1 MSEKNIKSFIDE
13 LIKEVEDELDEA
25 NVTGNV
31 DGYDTPNAF
40 SGKNSDK
47 KRKKTA
53 TQFGYTLVNND
64 INNIDESINE
74 ASLQKGKTYA
84 GSKCEGG
91 CFIGKE
97 GLKKIIKISKDSPK
111 DVFMFRDD
119 NYSGLQPHFIK
130 DGIIAKATTINPAYD
145 LEKNKVRSL
154 NIGNDVILSV
164 RLFVSTNESVNEAI
178 LNEDTKRVNILGI
191 DFNISEMNGRIFFSF
206 IDKKAASI
214 KIREIG
220 TNKIVNLIQNS
231 LDKAY
236 GKGEFF
242 FKGGDHAEFQNGYLF
257 QRSIGNIKLNKLK
270 FESLDPKAEKFLD
283 AIQVND
289 RSIKDLKNIT
299 VDATPQGNW
308 SVYYKGKRMFT
319 INGKMLD
326 DKTIMKYGLEH
337 MDESLSEGK
346 KIQRPVNRWLEL
358 KNDESMHANKKLA
371 TGLRELKYQL
381 KEVETFFRWYNQ
393 IKTMNELSSDTFWKR
408 THGHIYKIKERLIN
422 IAKTIQE
429 IEK

>member
-1 MSEKNIKSFIDE
+1 MLEKNIKSFIDE
-13 LIKEVEDELDEA
+13 LIKEVEEELDEA

-74 ASLQKGKTYA
+74 DKVYIDFLNKKKGFKQDRIKFNSYEDAVKWAKKNFDKFDPDMIKYESVNEASLQKGKTYG

-130 DGIIAKATTINPAYD
+130 DGVIAKATTINPAYD
-145 LEKNKVRSL
+145 LEKNKVRNL
-154 NIGNDVILSV
+154 NIGKDVILSV
-164 RLFVSTNESVNEAI
+164 RLFVSTNESTNEA
-178 LNEDTKRVNILGI
+178 
-191 DFNISEMNGRIFFSF
+191 
-206 IDKKAASI
+206 
-214 KIREIG
+214 
-220 TNKIVNLIQNS
+220 
-231 LDKAY
+231 
-236 GKGEFF
+236 
-242 FKGGDHAEFQNGYLF
+242 
-257 QRSIGNIKLNKLK
+257 
-270 FESLDPKAEKFLD
+270 LDPKAEKFLD

-319 INGKMLD
+319 LNGKMLD

>member
-1 MSEKNIKSFIDE
+1 
-13 LIKEVEDELDEA
+13 
-25 NVTGNV
+25 
-31 DGYDTPNAF
+31 
-40 SGKNSDK
+40 
-47 KRKKTA
+47 
-53 TQFGYTLVNND
+53 
-64 INNIDESINE
+64 
-74 ASLQKGKTYA
+74 
-84 GSKCEGG
+84 
-91 CFIGKE
+91 
-97 GLKKIIKISKDSPK
+97 
-111 DVFMFRDD
+111 
-119 NYSGLQPHFIK
+119 
-130 DGIIAKATTINPAYD
+130 
-145 LEKNKVRSL
+145 
-154 NIGNDVILSV
+154 
-164 RLFVSTNESVNEAI
+164 
-178 LNEDTKRVNILGI
+178 
-191 DFNISEMNGRIFFSF
+191 MNGRIFFSF
-206 IDKKAASI
+206 IDKKAASL

-220 TNKIVNLIQNS
+220 TNKIVNLIQKS
-231 LDKAY
+231 LDNAY

-270 FESLDPKAEKFLD
+270 FESLDPKAQKFLD

-308 SVYYKGKRMFT
+308 SVYFKGKRMFT
-319 INGKMLD
+319 LNSKMLD

-346 KIQRPVNRWLEL
+346 SKRPVNRWLEL

-393 IKTMNELSSDTFWKR
+393 IKTMNELSSDGFWKR